1 MPEKINF
8 TKSSLLAL
16 EPVPGKR
23 RRVYDEKQKGLA
35 VYVSP
40 TGAKAFYCIRRVEG
54 RVEWVRIG
62 DATTVSIET
71 ARTTAAGIIDQIAA
85 G

>member
-1 MPEKINF
+1 MPEKMNF
-8 TKSSLLAL
+8 TKASLLAL

-40 TGAKAFYCIRRVEG
+40 AGAKTFYCIRKVDG
-54 RVEWVRIG
+54 RVEWVRIR
-62 DATTVSIET
+62 DAATVTIET
-71 ARTTAAGIIDQIAA
+71 ARTSA
-85 G
+85 